1 MLAGGTEEEACWVG
15 REEALIRGQEALVIW
30 RDIAWIDLIGRQVA
44 LVVGWDVA
52 LIGIV
57 LSRSGREGMV
67 VAGWELVVRIA
78 GLLCRERCVG
88 VVIDGIGVSIVV
100 ALVAHLISELLEL
113 LWGSIHYLSHK
124 DDFPYFPCGTSF
136 PIIFKH

>member
-1 MLAGGTEEEACWVG
+1 
-15 REEALIRGQEALVIW
+15 
-30 RDIAWIDLIGRQVA
+30 
-44 LVVGWDVA
+44 
-52 LIGIV
+52 
-57 LSRSGREGMV
+57 MV